1 MCARRSK
8 TIHLPSGEMS
18 TDIQVPS
25 EVSKSISR
33 VLPRARVVS
42 HFAAGLSFSLSLSFS
57 SAREEGGLTSNA
69 AKKVKRKIARRA
81 GRSELMLVLHGC
93 VVGRPQRTG
102 QTRSTLA
109 EGRRTQRNFHVSGVC
124 VFHNSDCPM
133 IRPVF
138 ERVHKAD
145 SRELDV
151 PPPFTSC
158 NGPCS

>member
-8 TIHLPSGEMS
+8 RIHLPSGEMS

-25 EVSKSISR
+25 EVSKSMSR
-33 VLPRARVVS
+33 VFPRARVVS
-42 HFAAGLSFSLSLSFS
+42 HFAAGLSFSLS

-93 VVGRPQRTG
+93 VVGRPERTG

-109 EGRRTQRNFHVSGVC
+109 EGRRTQRN
-124 VFHNSDCPM
+124 
-133 IRPVF
+133 
-138 ERVHKAD
+138 
-145 SRELDV
+145 
-151 PPPFTSC
+151 
-158 NGPCS
+158 